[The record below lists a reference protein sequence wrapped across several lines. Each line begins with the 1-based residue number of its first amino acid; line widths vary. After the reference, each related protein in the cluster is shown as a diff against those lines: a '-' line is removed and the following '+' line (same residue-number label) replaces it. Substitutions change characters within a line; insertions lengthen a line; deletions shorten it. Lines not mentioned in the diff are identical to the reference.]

1 MRFKMD
7 RLCELAGIKSLN
19 NRSSGLISEGGSRG
33 AIHEDELEAV
43 PITKESEGRGM
54 DKDEGRG
61 MDEEDAM
68 MDDGGMEE
76 ESGLDEVI
84 EIDEVV
90 LVQELRRAKR
100 IMNESKKKAVK
111 IRSRKKQNLQEAQLK
126 AIIDQEVQNV
136 LKDLNLNSGW
146 VYGNKKPTRS
156 RHGYSHQGSFLKGI
170 GFK

>member
-33 AIHEDELEAV
+33 AMHEEELE
-43 PITKESEGRGM
+43 S
-54 DKDEGRG
+54 EGRG
-61 MDEEDAM
+61 MDEEDTM

-76 ESGLDEVI
+76 EAGLDEMI
-84 EIDEVV
+84 EIDEAV

-111 IRSRKKQNLQEAQLK
+111 LRARKKQNLQEAQLK

-156 RHGYSHQGSFLKGI
+156 RRGYSHQGSYLKGI